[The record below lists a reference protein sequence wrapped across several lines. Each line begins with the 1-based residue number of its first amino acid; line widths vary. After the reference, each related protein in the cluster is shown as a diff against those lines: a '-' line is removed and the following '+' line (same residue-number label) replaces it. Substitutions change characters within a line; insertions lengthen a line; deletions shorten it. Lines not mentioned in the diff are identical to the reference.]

1 MNSALTDIGMTIV
14 QPLFSLAMFLI
25 AVRFLAQ
32 LCGVSGYNPISMTL
46 RRVTNVIVL
55 PLSRLLPS
63 GNRFSPG
70 ALVAL
75 ILIQV
80 VFIGLMFTLEGRLDA
95 FNVLQA
101 LIWAAIGCA
110 SLLINIIFYSVIA
123 MIVVSFLAPQSS
135 NPAVEFIWELTEPVM
150 APLRRI
156 LPPMGGLDFSPIV
169 LFIALNV
176 IRVSLGHM
184 AAAVG
189 LVAQSARYVI
199 GI

>member
-14 QPLFSLAMFLI
+14 QPLFSLAMLLI

-32 LCGVSGYNPISMTL
+32 LCGVSGYNPVSMTL

-75 ILIQV
+75 ILTQV
-80 VFIGLMFTLEGRLDA
+80 VFIALMFTLEGRLDS
-95 FNVLQA
+95 FNVLHA

-110 SLLINIIFYSVIA
+110 SLLVNIIFYSVIA

-156 LPPMGGLDFSPIV
+156 LPPMGGLDFSPII

>member
-1 MNSALTDIGMTIV
+1 MNSALTDIGMNIV
-14 QPLFSLAMFLI
+14 QPLFSLAMLLI

-70 ALVAL
+70 ALLAL

-80 VFIGLMFTLEGRLDA
+80 LFIALMFGLVGQLDA

-101 LIWAAIGCA
+101 LIWSALGAAG
-110 SLLINIIFYSVIA
+110 LLVSIIFYSVIA

-135 NPAVEFIWELTEPVM
+135 HPAVEFIWELTEPVM
-150 APLRRI
+150 APLRQV
-156 LPPMGGLDFSPIV
+156 LPPMGGLDFSPII

-176 IRVSLGHM
+176 MRVSLGHM
-184 AAAVG
+184 AVAVG
-189 LVAQSARYVI
+189 MPRFVI

>member
-14 QPLFSLAMFLI
+14 QPLFSLAMLLI

-55 PLSRLLPS
+55 PLSRLLPN

-70 ALVAL
+70 ALLAL

-80 VFIGLMFTLEGRLDA
+80 AFIALMFGLVGQLDA

-101 LIWAAIGCA
+101 LIWSALGAAG
-110 SLLINIIFYSVIA
+110 LLVSIIFYSVIA

-135 NPAVEFIWELTEPVM
+135 HPAVEFIWELTEPVM
-150 APLRRI
+150 APLRQV
-156 LPPMGGLDFSPIV
+156 LPPMGGLDFSPII

-184 AAAVG
+184 AVAVG
-189 LVAQSARYVI
+189 MPRFVI

>member
-14 QPLFSLAMFLI
+14 QPLFSLAMLLI

-70 ALVAL
+70 ALLAL

-80 VFIGLMFTLEGRLDA
+80 AFIALMFGLVGQLDA

-101 LIWAAIGCA
+101 LIWSALGAAG
-110 SLLINIIFYSVIA
+110 LLVSVIFYSVIA

-135 NPAVEFIWELTEPVM
+135 HPAVEFIWELTEPVM
-150 APLRRI
+150 APLRQV
-156 LPPMGGLDFSPIV
+156 LPPMAGLDFSPII

-184 AAAVG
+184 AVAVG
-189 LVAQSARYVI
+189 MPRFVI

>member
-14 QPLFSLAMFLI
+14 QPLFSLAMLLI
-25 AVRFLAQ
+25 AMRFLAQ

-70 ALVAL
+70 ALLAL

-80 VFIGLMFTLEGRLDA
+80 AFIALMFGLVGQLDA

-101 LIWAAIGCA
+101 LIWSALGAAG
-110 SLLINIIFYSVIA
+110 LLVSIIFYSVIA

-135 NPAVEFIWELTEPVM
+135 HPAVEFIWELTEPVM
-150 APLRRI
+150 APLRQV
-156 LPPMGGLDFSPIV
+156 LPPMGGLDFSPII

-184 AAAVG
+184 AVAVG
-189 LVAQSARYVI
+189 MPRFVI

>member
-14 QPLFSLAMFLI
+14 QPLFSLAMLLI

-32 LCGVSGYNPISMTL
+32 LCGVSGYNPISITL

-70 ALVAL
+70 ALLAL

-80 VFIGLMFTLEGRLDA
+80 VFIALMFGLVGQLDG

-101 LIWAAIGCA
+101 LIWSALGAAG
-110 SLLINIIFYSVIA
+110 LLVSIIFYSVIA

-135 NPAVEFIWELTEPVM
+135 HPAVEFIWELTEPVM
-150 APLRRI
+150 APLRQV
-156 LPPMGGLDFSPIV
+156 LPPMGGLDFSPII

-184 AAAVG
+184 AVAVG
-189 LVAQSARYVI
+189 MPRFVI

>member
-14 QPLFSLAMFLI
+14 QPLFSLAMLLI

-46 RRVTNVIVL
+46 RRVTNVVVL

-75 ILIQV
+75 MLIQV
-80 VFIGLMFTLEGRLDA
+80 VFIALMFTLEGRLDA

-110 SLLINIIFYSVIA
+110 SLLASIIFYSVIA

-135 NPAVEFIWELTEPVM
+135 HPAVEFVWELTEPVM
-150 APLRRI
+150 APLRQI
-156 LPPMGGLDFSPIV
+156 LPPMGGLDFSPII

-184 AAAVG
+184 AVAVG
-189 LVAQSARYVI
+189 MPAFVI

>member
-14 QPLFSLAMFLI
+14 QPLFSLAMLLI
-25 AVRFLAQ
+25 ALRFLAQ
-32 LCGVSGYNPISMTL
+32 LCGVSGYNPISMAL
-46 RRVTNVIVL
+46 RRITNVVVL

-70 ALVAL
+70 ALLAL
-75 ILIQV
+75 ILMQMA
-80 VFIGLMFTLEGRLDA
+80 FIALMLGLVGQLDA

-101 LIWAAIGCA
+101 VIWSALGAAG
-110 SLLINIIFYSVIA
+110 LLVSIIFYSVIA

-135 NPAVEFIWELTEPVM
+135 HPAVEFVWELTEPVM
-150 APLRRI
+150 APLRQV
-156 LPPMGGLDFSPIV
+156 LPPMGGLDFSPII

-184 AAAVG
+184 AVAVG
-189 LVAQSARYVI
+189 MPRFVI

>member
-14 QPLFSLAMFLI
+14 QPLFSLAMLLI
-25 AVRFLAQ
+25 AARFLAQ

-70 ALVAL
+70 ALLAL

-80 VFIGLMFTLEGRLDA
+80 VFIALMFGLVGQLDA

-101 LIWAAIGCA
+101 LIWSVLGAAG
-110 SLLINIIFYSVIA
+110 LLVSIIFYSVIA

-135 NPAVEFIWELTEPVM
+135 HPAVEFIWELTEPVM
-150 APLRRI
+150 APLRQV
-156 LPPMGGLDFSPIV
+156 LPPMGGLDFSPII

-184 AAAVG
+184 AVAVG
-189 LVAQSARYVI
+189 MPRFVI